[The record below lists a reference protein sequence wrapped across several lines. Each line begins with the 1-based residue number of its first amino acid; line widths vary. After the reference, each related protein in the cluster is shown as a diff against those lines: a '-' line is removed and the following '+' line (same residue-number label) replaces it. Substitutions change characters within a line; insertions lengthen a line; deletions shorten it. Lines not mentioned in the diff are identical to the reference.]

1 MFKNF
6 GGRVNSVSAYMLS
19 QNLDEFDLNIVV
31 QGTPFRVYSN
41 NRNRNFLSLFLELG
55 GVLFTFSIDR
65 RTWVI

>member
-65 RTWVI
+65 RT

>member
-41 NRNRNFLSLFLELG
+41 NIETE
-55 GVLFTFSIDR
+55 TF
-65 RTWVI
+65 WVYF